1 MAMCRG
7 LVGQNG
13 ANRGGNH
20 TVLELE
26 GQPETFASTNFD
38 EATGLCLDAEKKKCT
53 HDMISLAA

>member
-38 EATGLCLDAEKKKCT
+38 EATGLCLDAEKKNARMT
-53 HDMISLAA
+53 